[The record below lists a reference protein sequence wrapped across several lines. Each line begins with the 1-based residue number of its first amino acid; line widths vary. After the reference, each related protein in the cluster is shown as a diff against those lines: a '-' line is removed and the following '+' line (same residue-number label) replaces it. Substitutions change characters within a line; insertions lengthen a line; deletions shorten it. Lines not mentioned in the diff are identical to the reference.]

1 MRMVNIDS
9 DRERQEQRDRAE
21 LVAEGLLTVREA
33 AEFLRFSRSRLYE
46 LMDAGELAYVKIG
59 RSRRVPRR
67 GVVELASR
75 SLEGGHR
82 GQLR

>member
-1 MRMVNIDS
+1 MKAVDGGGSNDGG
-9 DRERQEQRDRAE
+9 RED
-21 LVAEGLLTVREA
+21 LVSEGLLTVHEA
-33 AEFLRFSRSRLYE
+33 AEFLKLSRSRLYE

-67 GVVELASR
+67 GVVELATR

-82 GQLR
+82 AQLR